1 MEKWGENTP
10 IISHKVPFLARF
22 EKYLKKRKKML
33 DFCRQLWYSI
43 KRASDMNFSRAK
55 NNFEKN
61 KKTLDK
67 NVKMRYNK

>member
-10 IISHKVPFLARF
+10 IISHKMLLLARF
-22 EKYLKKRKKML
+22 EKYLKKLEKML

-67 NVKMRYNK
+67 SIKMRYNK